1 MKLTRA
7 RQIALELDAFG
18 LIDNGTVLQ
27 AQAIISG
34 LLFGNPELSDAEV
47 MKLALEAA

>member
-7 RQIALELDAFG
+7 RSLALELDAFG
-18 LIDNGTVLQ
+18 LIDNGTVLE

-34 LLFGNPELSDAEV
+34 LLFGNPELSDQEV
-47 MKLALEAA
+47 MKLALEA